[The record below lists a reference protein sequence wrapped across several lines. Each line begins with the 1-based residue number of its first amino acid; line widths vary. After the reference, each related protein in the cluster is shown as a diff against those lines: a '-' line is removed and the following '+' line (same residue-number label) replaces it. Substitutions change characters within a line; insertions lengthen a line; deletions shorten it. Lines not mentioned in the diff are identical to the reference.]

1 MKKILITGPN
11 GYIAKQCH
19 EFLNEKGYT
28 VNLISVRDNNW
39 KNASFTGYDALIH
52 LAAFVHHR
60 ENKKNAYKYF
70 SINRDLTLSLA
81 TKAKKEGI
89 KLFIFMSTMNV
100 YDIKHLHIITKETKP
115 NPQTNY
121 GLSKWQ
127 AEEGLNKLQDDK
139 FKIAIIRPPVVF
151 GQGCKGN
158 YKRLSTFVRH
168 IPIFPN
174 IENQRSM
181 IHIKNLCQFIYIVLN
196 HKLDGL
202 FFPQDENYYSISKLV
217 KMIRLVHGKKT
228 KLIKMK
234 LPLHIFLSKWSKL
247 WRKIFTELVYSKEI
261 SKIDYDYHL
270 LSNEEAIKNAEQA

>member
-28 VNLISVRDNNW
+28 VNFISVRDNNW
-39 KNASFTGYDALIH
+39 KNASFTSYDALIH

-81 TKAKKEGI
+81 AKAKKEGI

-127 AEEGLNKLQDDK
+127 AEERLKEFNEDN
-139 FKIAIIRPPVVF
+139 FKIAIIRPPVVY

-158 YKRLSTFVRH
+158 YQRLSKFIKL

-174 IENQRSM
+174 IENKRSM
-181 IHIKNLCQFIYIVLN
+181 IHIKNLCQLIYIVIN
-196 HKLDGL
+196 HNLDGL
-202 FFPQDENYYSISKLV
+202 FFPQDKEYYTINDLV
-217 KMIRLVHGKKT
+217 KSICQIHSKKIRL
-228 KLIKMK
+228 IKI
-234 LPLHIFLSKWSKL
+234 HSKVQLGLNKCFKL
-247 WRKIFTELVYSKEI
+247 WRKIFTDLVYSKEM
-261 SKIDYDYHL
+261 SKIDYQYHL
-270 LSNEEAIKNAEQA
+270 ISNEEAIKMAEQL

>member
-28 VNLISVRDNNW
+28 VKLISVRDNNW
-39 KNASFTGYDALIH
+39 ENVSFDGYEALIH

-81 TKAKKEGI
+81 AKAKKEGI
-89 KLFIFMSTMNV
+89 KLFIFISTMNV

-115 NPQTNY
+115 KPQTNY
-121 GLSKWQ
+121 GLSKLQ

-196 HKLDGL
+196 HKLEGL